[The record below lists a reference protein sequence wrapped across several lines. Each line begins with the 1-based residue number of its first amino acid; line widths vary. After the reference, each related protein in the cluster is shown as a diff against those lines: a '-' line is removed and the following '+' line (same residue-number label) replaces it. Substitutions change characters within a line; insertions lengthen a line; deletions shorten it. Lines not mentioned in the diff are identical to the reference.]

1 MNIPAVKIAPDFA
14 AKLPEYRL
22 LTIVTDVAV
31 TPTTP
36 ATASAMK
43 ELEQKIADTVEL
55 PEINK
60 IPAIAATRRAYK
72 ICGKDPNRYRPS
84 QEQLMRRIVRGLGLY
99 TVNEIVDRGNILSLS
114 PGCAVGCFDLA
125 KIEGDEIT
133 VDTGREGEPYE
144 GIGRGEINIGGM
156 PLIRDAAGPF
166 GTPTSDTP
174 RTMVTP
180 STTRLLV
187 TLHLFD
193 PAADAED
200 ITRQF
205 RRIFAPVTMEWKVT
219 DAATIL

>member
-1 MNIPAVKIAPDFA
+1 MNIPTVKISPEFA

-22 LTIVTDVAV
+22 LTIVTDVTV
-31 TPTTP
+31 GPTSESTI
-36 ATASAMK
+36 AAMK
-43 ELEQKIADTVEL
+43 DLEQKIADTVEL

-114 PGCAVGCFDLA
+114 TGCSVGCFDLD

-133 VDTGREGEPYE
+133 VGTGRAGEPYE
-144 GIGRGEINIGGM
+144 GIGRGEINIEGM
-156 PLIRDAAGPF
+156 PLIRDAVGPF

-180 STTRLLV
+180 ATTRLLV

-193 PAADAED
+193 PNVDAGE
-200 ITRQF
+200 IVRLF
-205 RRIFAPVTMEWKVT
+205 RNIFSVESPEWKVT
-219 DAATIL
+219 DTATIL